1 MQLGEHACCGTAYTR
16 RLSAA
21 RCHSRGEHHRQPH
34 IMQVVRAG
42 CHTFGSVPSQSK
54 MRKAESR
61 PRACSRAVCLQPPLY
76 FCILCFIGK
85 HGGGGFDGLS
95 RDPLS
100 SPRSAGKRQKA
111 KGNGRARRKTKDA
124 AAHHLHLLPSRVS
137 CFVDRRSPPINY
149 SLVGAANLRTEER
162 ICFDSHE
169 DDHALCSFALF
180 WCDLLLLNMSL
191 SWVL

>member
-1 MQLGEHACCGTAYTR
+1 MASPVSLVRMQLGEHACCGTAYTR

-85 HGGGGFDGLS
+85 HGGGGFDGFRVIRS
-95 RDPLS
+95 PLHAA
-100 SPRSAGKRQKA
+100 PAKGKREWPRTPQ
-111 KGNGRARRKTKDA
+111 DQ
-124 AAHHLHLLPSRVS
+124 
-137 CFVDRRSPPINY
+137 RRSRAPPAPAPI
-149 SLVGAANLRTEER
+149 T
-162 ICFDSHE
+162 
-169 DDHALCSFALF
+169 SFLF
-180 WCDLLLLNMSL
+180 C
-191 SWVL
+191 